1 LKTCSSEDNRQH
13 GGDGLGRHMTVH
25 SDRRPAALGLLAALP
40 RLRVSPLVVVLS
52 AILLV
57 LVVPPAL
64 FLLNVSLHETR
75 PDGAFGAFTLRYYRG
90 LFSERLFLS
99 SLRNTLIY
107 AFGSTAIA
115 IAIGTAQALIVE
127 RTNTPGRKLAFFAAI
142 ISLGVPHILYV
153 VAWLL
158 LLGRAGPVNDAIQVL
173 FGHEQAV
180 DVYSLWGMALIEGIG
195 FVPLTFLL
203 MSAVLRSMD
212 ASFEEAAIM
221 AGAKPSRA
229 FWAVT
234 LRMATPAL
242 CALAL
247 LFFAR
252 AFESFEVPALVGL
265 AGNINVF
272 TTTIYQAM
280 HRTGMPSYGEAGA
293 YSICLV
299 GIVTVLLVWQSRL
312 SRHAHRYQTITG
324 KGFRPRI
331 IELGAWRYFTAA
343 ILVALFLVVTVIPVA
358 MLVFTSF
365 QPFYEGVSVAALARS
380 SLENYRVL
388 LGPGSFRDSITNTL
402 ILGAATATIVVP
414 FTALC
419 AWLVVRRVPGAALL
433 DHLAT
438 LPLVFP
444 ALILSVA
451 FLDVFVNMPLPLYG
465 TLISVI
471 IASAVRYMPFGM
483 RYAYTG
489 ALQIHPDLESAATIA
504 GAPLGS
510 LFRRIVLPLLAASL
524 VSAWLVVFLLSVQ
537 VVALPLLLVGPGSEV
552 MAVTL
557 FELWQNGQVTEL
569 ASMGVV
575 WIALMTVVSTIFY
588 MLTRH
593 RQIVA

>member
-1 LKTCSSEDNRQH
+1 VTVRSDSEPVAT
-13 GGDGLGRHMTVH
+13 GLW
-25 SDRRPAALGLLAALP
+25 PAAALP
-40 RLRVSPLVVVLS
+40 RLRVSPLVIVLA

-57 LVVPPAL
+57 LIVPPAL

-75 PDGAFGAFTLRYYRG
+75 PDGSFGAFTLRFYRG
-90 LFSERLFLS
+90 LFAERLFVS
-99 SLRNTLIY
+99 SLGNTLIY
-107 AFGSTAIA
+107 AFGSA
-115 IAIGTAQALIVE
+115 AIGLIIGTVQALIVE
-127 RTNTPGRKLAFFAAI
+127 RTNTPGRQLVFFGAI

-158 LLGRAGPVNDAIQVL
+158 LLGRAGPVNDAIQFL
-173 FGHEQAV
+173 SGRAQAI
-180 DVYSLWGMALIEGIG
+180 DVYSMGGMAAIEGIG

-203 MSAVLRSMD
+203 MSAALRSMD

-221 AGAKPSRA
+221 AGAHPLRA
-229 FWAVT
+229 FRAIT
-234 LRMATPAL
+234 LRMAAPAL

-265 AGNINVF
+265 AGNINVL
-272 TTTIYQAM
+272 TTTIFQAM

-299 GIVTVLLVWQSRL
+299 IIVALLLVAQSRL
-312 SRHAHRYQTITG
+312 SRHAHKYQTITG

-331 IELGAWRYFTAA
+331 IDVGRWRYLSAA
-343 ILVALFLVVTVIPVA
+343 ILLALFVIVTIIPVA
-358 MLVFTSF
+358 MLVFTSL
-365 QPFYEGVSVAALARS
+365 QPFYDGISIAALARS
-380 SLENYRVL
+380 SLDNYRVL
-388 LGPGSFRDSITNTL
+388 LGPGDFRDSIVNTL
-402 ILGAATATIVVP
+402 ILGAATATIVTP

-419 AWLVVRRVPGAALL
+419 AWLVVRRAPGAALL

-471 IASAVRYMPFGM
+471 IASTVRYLPFGM

-489 ALQIHPDLESAATIA
+489 ALQIHPDLEGAATIA
-504 GAPLGS
+504 GARSGA
-510 LFRRIVLPLLAASL
+510 LFRRIVVPLLAAAL

-537 VVALPLLLVGPGSEV
+537 IVALPLLLVGPGSQV

-557 FELWQNGQVTEL
+557 FEMWQNGQVTEL

-575 WIALMTVVSTIFY
+575 WIALMTLVSTAFY
-588 MLTRH
+588 MLTRN
-593 RQIVA
+593 RQIAA

>member
-1 LKTCSSEDNRQH
+1 
-13 GGDGLGRHMTVH
+13 M
-25 SDRRPAALGLLAALP
+25 
-40 RLRVSPLVVVLS
+40 RVSPLVIVLA

-75 PDGAFGAFTLRYYRG
+75 PDGSFGAFTLRFYRG
-90 LFSERLFLS
+90 LFAERLFLS
-99 SLRNTLIY
+99 SLSNTLVY
-107 AFGSTAIA
+107 AFGSA
-115 IAIGTAQALIVE
+115 AIGIVVGTVQALIVE
-127 RTNTPGRKLAFFAAI
+127 RTNTPGRKLVFFGAI

-158 LLGRAGPVNDAIQVL
+158 LLGRSGPVNDAIQFL
-173 FGHEQAV
+173 SGRAQAI
-180 DVYSLWGMALIEGIG
+180 DVYSMGGMAAIEGIG

-203 MSAVLRSMD
+203 MSAALRSMD

-221 AGAKPSRA
+221 AGANPLRA
-229 FWAVT
+229 FRAVT
-234 LRMATPAL
+234 LRMAAPAL
-242 CALAL
+242 CALGL

-265 AGNINVF
+265 AGNINVL
-272 TTTIYQAM
+272 TTTIFQAM

-299 GIVTVLLVWQSRL
+299 AIVAILLMGQSRL
-312 SRHAHRYQTITG
+312 ARHAHKYQTITG

-331 IELGAWRYFTAA
+331 IDLGPWRYLSAA
-343 ILVALFLVVTVIPVA
+343 IVLVLFLIVTIIPVA
-358 MLVFTSF
+358 MLVFTSL
-365 QPFYEGVSVAALARS
+365 QPFYDGISVAALARS
-380 SLENYRVL
+380 SLDNYRVL
-388 LGPGSFRDSITNTL
+388 LGPGDFRDAIVNTL
-402 ILGAATATIVVP
+402 ILGAATATIVTP

-419 AWLVVRRVPGAALL
+419 AWLVVRRVPGAVVL

-444 ALILSVA
+444 ALILGVA

-465 TLISVI
+465 TLLSVI
-471 IASAVRYMPFGM
+471 IASTVRHMPFGM

-489 ALQIHPDLESAATIA
+489 ALQIHPDLEGAATIA
-504 GAPLGS
+504 GARSGA
-510 LFRRIVLPLLAASL
+510 LFRRIVMPLLAASL

-537 VVALPLLLVGPGSEV
+537 IVALPLLLVGPGSQV

-557 FELWQNGQVTEL
+557 FEMWQNGQVTEL

-575 WIALMTVVSTIFY
+575 WIALMTVVSSAFY
-588 MLTRH
+588 MLTRN
-593 RQIVA
+593 RQFTA

>member
-1 LKTCSSEDNRQH
+1 MAM
-13 GGDGLGRHMTVH
+13 GLWPV
-25 SDRRPAALGLLAALP
+25 AALP
-40 RLRVSPLVVVLS
+40 RLRASPLVIVLA

-57 LVVPPAL
+57 LIVPPAL

-75 PDGAFGAFTLRYYRG
+75 PDGSFGAFTLRFYRG
-90 LFSERLFLS
+90 LFAERLFAV

-107 AFGSTAIA
+107 AFGSA
-115 IAIGTAQALIVE
+115 AIGIIIGTGQALIVE
-127 RTNTPGRKLAFFAAI
+127 RTNTPGRQLAFFGAI

-158 LLGRAGPVNDAIQVL
+158 LLGRAGPVNDAIQFL
-173 FGHEQAV
+173 SGRAQAI
-180 DVYSLWGMALIEGIG
+180 DVYSMAGMAVIEGIG

-203 MSAVLRSMD
+203 MSAALRSMD

-221 AGAKPSRA
+221 AGANPLRA
-229 FWAVT
+229 FRAVT
-234 LRMATPAL
+234 LRMAAPAL

-265 AGNINVF
+265 AGNINVL
-272 TTTIYQAM
+272 TTTIFQAM

-299 GIVTVLLVWQSRL
+299 VVVALLLMGQSRL
-312 SRHAHRYQTITG
+312 SRHAHKYQTITG

-331 IELGAWRYFTAA
+331 IDVGRWRHLSAV
-343 ILVALFLVVTVIPVA
+343 ILLALFLIVTVIPVA
-358 MLVFTSF
+358 MLVFTSL
-365 QPFYEGVSVAALARS
+365 QPFYDGISVAALARS
-380 SLENYRVL
+380 SLDNYRVL
-388 LGPGSFRDSITNTL
+388 LGPGDFRDSIVNTL
-402 ILGAATATIVVP
+402 ILGAATATVVTP

-419 AWLVVRRVPGAALL
+419 AWLVVRRAPGAALL

-444 ALILSVA
+444 ALILGVA

-465 TLISVI
+465 TLFSVI
-471 IASAVRYMPFGM
+471 IASTMRYLPFGM
-483 RYAYTG
+483 RYAFAG
-489 ALQIHPDLESAATIA
+489 ALQIHPDLEGAATIA
-504 GAPLGS
+504 GAPGAA
-510 LFRRIVLPLLAASL
+510 LFRRIVMPLLAAAL

-537 VVALPLLLVGPGSEV
+537 IVALPLLLVGPGSQV

-575 WIALMTVVSTIFY
+575 WIALMTVVSTAFY
-588 MLTRH
+588 MLTRN
-593 RQIVA
+593 RQIAA

>member
-1 LKTCSSEDNRQH
+1 VK
-13 GGDGLGRHMTVH
+13 VH
-25 SDRRPAALGLLAALP
+25 SEPRSEAFTPSLLAALP
-40 RLRVSPLVVVLS
+40 RLRISPLVLALA

-57 LVVPPAL
+57 LILPPAL
-64 FLLNVSLHETR
+64 FLLDVSLHETQ
-75 PDGAFGAFTLRYYRG
+75 PDGSFGVFTLRFYRD
-90 LFSERLFLS
+90 LFAERLFLES
-99 SLRNTLIY
+99 ARNTLIY
-107 AFGSTAIA
+107 AFGSA
-115 IAIGTAQALIVE
+115 AIGTIIGTVQALIVE
-127 RTNTPGRKLAFFAAI
+127 RTDTPGRRLAFFGAI

-158 LLGRAGPVNDAIQVL
+158 LLGRAGPVNDAIQFLTRRQQV
-173 FGHEQAV
+173 F
-180 DVYSLWGMALIEGIG
+180 DVYSMGGMALIEGIG

-221 AGAKPSRA
+221 AGASPLRA
-229 FWAVT
+229 FWRVT
-234 LRMATPAL
+234 MRMATPAL

-265 AGNINVF
+265 AGNINVL
-272 TTTIYQAM
+272 TTTIFQAM
-280 HRTGMPSYGEAGA
+280 HRTGIPSYGEAGA

-299 GIVTVLLVWQSRL
+299 AIVTLLLVWQSRL

-324 KGFRPRI
+324 KGFRPRTI
-331 IELGAWRYFTAA
+331 GLGPWRHVSAT
-343 ILVALFLVVTVIPVA
+343 VMGVLFLVVTVIPVA
-358 MLVFTSF
+358 MLAFTSF
-365 QPFYEGVSVAALARS
+365 QPFYDGISIAALGRS
-380 SLENYRVL
+380 SLDNYRVL
-388 LGPGSFRDSITNTL
+388 LGPGDFRDSIVNTL
-402 ILGAATATIVVP
+402 ILGATTATIVVP

-419 AWLVVRRVPGAALL
+419 AWLVVRRAPGAAML

-471 IASAVRYMPFGM
+471 IASSVRYMPFGM

-489 ALQIHPDLESAATIA
+489 ALQIHPDLEGAATIS
-504 GAPLGS
+504 GAPGRA
-510 LFRRIVLPLLAASL
+510 LFRRIVMPLLAASL
-524 VSAWLVVFLLSVQ
+524 VSSWLVVFLLSVQ

-575 WIALMTVVSTIFY
+575 WIALMTVISTIFY
-588 MLTRH
+588 LLTRH
-593 RQIVA
+593 RQMAV

>member
-1 LKTCSSEDNRQH
+1 LPVSVQTERSPAPFSFP
-13 GGDGLGRHMTVH
+13 LFASVP
-25 SDRRPAALGLLAALP
+25 RP
-40 RLRVSPLVVVLS
+40 RISPIVVVLA

-57 LVVPPAL
+57 LIVPPAL
-64 FLLNVSLHETR
+64 FLINVSLHETQR
-75 PDGAFGAFTLRYYRG
+75 NGSFGAFTFRFYQA

-107 AFGSTAIA
+107 AVGSAVIGIT
-115 IAIGTAQALIVE
+115 IGTAQALIVE
-127 RTNTPGRKLAFFAAI
+127 RTNTPGRGLAFSAAI
-142 ISLGVPHILYV
+142 ASLGVPHVLYV

-158 LLGRAGPVNDAIQVL
+158 LLGRAGPVNDVL
-173 FGHEQAV
+173 HVLTQRDHVF
-180 DVYSLWGMALIEGIG
+180 DVYSMSGMALIEGVG
-195 FVPLTFLL
+195 FSPFVFLL

-221 AGAKPSRA
+221 AGANPLRA
-229 FWAVT
+229 FWQVT
-234 LRMATPAL
+234 LRMGTPAL
-242 CALAL
+242 FALSLL
-247 LFFAR
+247 LFVR
-252 AFESFEVPALVGL
+252 TFESFEVPALVGL
-265 AGNINVF
+265 AGNINVL
-272 TTTIYQAM
+272 TTTIYQSM
-280 HRTGMPSYGEAGA
+280 HRTGTPSYGEAGA

-299 GIVTVLLVWQSRL
+299 AIISLLLLWHNRL
-312 SRHAHRYQTITG
+312 SRSAHKYQTITG

-331 IELGAWRYFTAA
+331 LDLGPWRYLTSFVMVVLFSIVT
-343 ILVALFLVVTVIPVA
+343 LVPVA
-358 MLVFTSF
+358 MLIFTSF
-365 QPFYEGVSVAALARS
+365 QPFYEGVNVDALARM
-380 SLENYRVL
+380 SLDNYRVL
-388 LGPGSFRDSITNTL
+388 LGPGDFRDSIVNTL
-402 ILGAATATIVVP
+402 ILGAATATLVVP

-471 IASAVRYMPFGM
+471 IASSVRYLAYGM

-489 ALQIHPDLESAATIA
+489 ALQIHPDLESAATIS
-504 GAPLGS
+504 GAPRRA
-510 LFRRIVLPLLAASL
+510 LFRRIVMPLLAAPL
-524 VSAWLVVFLLSVQ
+524 VSSWLVIFLLSAQ
-537 VVALPLLLVGPGSEV
+537 VVALPLLLVGPGSQV

-575 WIALMTVVSTIFY
+575 WIALMTVVSTLFHL
-588 MLTRH
+588 LTRH
-593 RQIVA
+593 RQIAV

>member
-1 LKTCSSEDNRQH
+1 MRI
-13 GGDGLGRHMTVH
+13 
-25 SDRRPAALGLLAALP
+25 
-40 RLRVSPLVVVLS
+40 SPLVVALA

-57 LVVPPAL
+57 LIVPPAS
-64 FLLNVSLHETR
+64 FLLDVSLHETR
-75 PDGAFGAFTLRYYRG
+75 PDGSFGAFTLRFYRE
-90 LFSERLFLS
+90 LFAERLFLS
-99 SLRNTLIY
+99 SARNTLIY
-107 AFGSTAIA
+107 AFGSTAIGTV
-115 IAIGTAQALIVE
+115 IGTVQALIVE
-127 RTNTPGRKLAFFAAI
+127 RTNTPGRQLAFFGAV

-158 LLGRAGPVNDAIQVL
+158 LLGRAGPVNEAIQFLTARPQV
-173 FGHEQAV
+173 F
-180 DVYSLWGMALIEGIG
+180 DVYSMGGMALIEGIG

-212 ASFEEAAIM
+212 ASFEEAAIV
-221 AGAKPSRA
+221 AGASPLRA
-229 FWAVT
+229 FCRVT
-234 LRMATPAL
+234 LRMAMPAL
-242 CALAL
+242 CALSL
-247 LFFAR
+247 LFVAR

-265 AGNINVF
+265 AGNINVL

-280 HRTGMPSYGEAGA
+280 HRTGMASYGEAGA

-299 GIVTVLLVWQSRL
+299 GIVAVLLIWQSRL
-312 SRHAHRYQTITG
+312 TRHAHRYQTITG

-331 IELGAWRYFTAA
+331 IELGAWRHLTAA
-343 ILVALFLVVTVIPVA
+343 ILAALFLIVTVVPVA
-358 MLVFTSF
+358 ALVFTSF
-365 QPFYEGVSVAALARS
+365 QPFYDGISVAALSRA
-380 SLENYRVL
+380 SLDNYRVL
-388 LGPGSFRDSITNTL
+388 LGPGDFRDSIVNTL
-402 ILGAATATIVVP
+402 ILGAATATLVVP

-465 TLISVI
+465 TLVSVI
-471 IASAVRYMPFGM
+471 IASAVRYLPVGM
-483 RYAYTG
+483 RYAYSG
-489 ALQIHPDLESAATIA
+489 ALQIHPDLEAAAMIS
-504 GAPLGS
+504 GAPRNV
-510 LFRRIVLPLLAASL
+510 LFRRIVMPLLAASL
-524 VSAWLVVFLLSVQ
+524 VSSWLVVFLLSVQ

-557 FELWQNGQVTEL
+557 FELYQNGQVTEL

-575 WIALMTVVSTIFY
+575 WIALMTVVSTIFF

-593 RQIVA
+593 RQLMA

>member
-1 LKTCSSEDNRQH
+1 MAAGIPILA
-13 GGDGLGRHMTVH
+13 
-25 SDRRPAALGLLAALP
+25 AAL
-40 RLRVSPLVVVLS
+40 RLRPVSPLVAVLA

-57 LVVPPAL
+57 LIVPPAL
-64 FLLNVSLHETR
+64 FLLGVSLHETR
-75 PDGAFGAFTLRYYRG
+75 PDGSFGALTLRFYKE

-99 SLRNTLIY
+99 SLRNTLNY
-107 AFGSTAIA
+107 AFGSAVIA
-115 IAIGTAQALIVE
+115 IVIGTIQALIVE
-127 RTNTPGRKLAFFAAI
+127 RTNTPGRRLAFFGAI

-158 LLGRAGPVNDAIQVL
+158 LLGRSGPVNDAIHFL
-173 FGHEQAV
+173 IRREQAF
-180 DVYSLWGMALIEGIG
+180 DVYSMWGMALIEGVG

-221 AGAKPSRA
+221 AGASPLRA
-229 FWAVT
+229 FWTVT
-234 LRMATPAL
+234 LRLAAPGL
-242 CALAL
+242 CALSL

-265 AGNINVF
+265 AGNINVL

-299 GIVTVLLVWQSRL
+299 GIVSLLLVWQSRL
-312 SRHAHRYQTITG
+312 ARHAHKYQTITG
-324 KGFRPRI
+324 KAFRPRI
-331 IELGAWRYFTAA
+331 IDLGAWRHLSTA
-343 ILVALFLVVTVIPVA
+343 ILIGLFLVVTVIPVA
-358 MLVFTSF
+358 MLVFASL
-365 QPFYEGVSVAALARS
+365 QPFYEGISVAAFARS
-380 SLENYRVL
+380 SFENYRVL
-388 LGPGSFRDSITNTL
+388 LGPGSFRDSIVNTL
-402 ILGAATATIVVP
+402 VLGAATATIVVP

-419 AWLVVRRVPGAALL
+419 AWLVVRRVPGAAFL

-471 IASAVRYMPFGM
+471 IASSVRYMPFGM

-489 ALQIHPDLESAATIA
+489 ALQIHPDLERVATMS
-504 GAPLGS
+504 GAPSGT
-510 LFRRIVLPLLAASL
+510 LFRRIVMPLLAASL
-524 VSAWLVVFLLSVQ
+524 VSSWLVVFLLSVQ

-575 WIALMTVVSTIFY
+575 WIALMTAVSTVFH

-593 RQIVA
+593 RQIAA